1 MVRTG
6 SKMVKL
12 DSHFW
17 AKKLGAIIAV
27 AVLLSGLIACGPT
40 SQTTK
45 PDESSE
51 SGRGY
56 GGYRY

>member
-1 MVRTG
+1 
-6 SKMVKL
+6 MVKL